1 MLPRLTEPRLV
12 RRIGTRDT
20 SLMPRDPDPLTLAH
34 VIQRAVDVADPDAN
48 DENLAALAQEFE
60 DDDEPVSGVDQLDEV
75 LADAELDVDAEGN
88 DPEVALAIAVARY
101 LAHHRGALGSDD
113 EHLIAQAVRWQWHD
127 HPPEDLKAVLGERGI
142 AV

>member
-1 MLPRLTEPRLV
+1 
-12 RRIGTRDT
+12 
-20 SLMPRDPDPLTLAH
+20 MPRDPDPLTLAD
-34 VIQRAVDVADPDAN
+34 VIRRAVDVADPDAR
-48 DENLAALAQEFE
+48 DDNLAALAEEFE

-75 LADAELDVDAEGN
+75 LADAELDVDADGD

-101 LAHHRGALGSDD
+101 LAHHRGAQGSDD
-113 EHLIAQAVRWQWHD
+113 ERLITQAVRWQWRD